1 MQAVPEEARSAR
13 AAVAVHVDDILAR
26 RNVVGCGVGRR
37 TVGGQRTDE
46 WAVVVFVSSKL
57 PRESLRASELVPSE
71 LQGEDEPVRTD
82 VVEAAP
88 QHLLADTAKYRPL
101 RGGCQ
106 IMDSGGWAGTLG
118 GIVYDST
125 DYEPVMLTCNHVLTF
140 PGSRDVLPENTRV
153 YQPSVADSPGGWD
166 YAGKSKRIV
175 PWQMAP
181 LGSSWALQARVDAG
195 IVSVVAD
202 VDVQFD
208 VIELGKHPYVVLPAY
223 EGLDVVKRG
232 AGSMLTTGT
241 VECTDITWIVEVDG
255 KRVRFGG
262 DSVFSIHSP
271 ADAAFAVGG
280 DSGSLVIDADG
291 GAARGLVFSSD
302 LQPGGLAY
310 ACDLRA
316 VMEELGCETPC
327 TGGLGGMIRRAI
339 FRRSTTAFEAAR
351 PHNAGTTGPGK
362 KNAFLDEAVRRV
374 DRFRH
379 GFLDGD
385 HGHLGG
391 IIGETLSL
399 LAVDL
404 SEAVYA
410 DEDVAGLLDAAF
422 GDWLA
427 EPTVYDMLEYRLPD
441 LFAARVIE
449 ALERLPE
456 GPSTKALRWLRPALA
471 DVGGMKVRDVL
482 QAPAPR
488 RDAAAT

>member
-1 MQAVPEEARSAR
+1 MQALPEEARSAR
-13 AAVAVHVDDILAR
+13 AAVAAHVDDILAR

-71 LQGEDEPVRTD
+71 LQSDGESVRTD

-88 QHLLADTAKYRPL
+88 QHLLADTTAYRPL

-106 IMDSGGWAGTLG
+106 IMKSNGQAGTLG

-125 DYEPVMLTCNHVLTF
+125 DYEPVMLTCGHMLTF
-140 PGSRDVLPENTRV
+140 PGFRDDLPENTKM
-153 YQPSVADSPGGWD
+153 YQPSIGPGGWD
-166 YAGKSKRIV
+166 YAGNSKRIV
-175 PWQMAP
+175 PWPMAP
-181 LGSSWALQARVDAG
+181 LGAPWFRQARVDAG
-195 IVSVVAD
+195 IVSVEAD
-202 VDVQFD
+202 VRFD
-208 VIELGKHPYVVLPAY
+208 VIQLGKHPYVILPAY

-232 AGSMLTTGT
+232 ATTMLTTGT
-241 VECTDITWIVEVDG
+241 VEYFDTFFLVSVDD
-255 KRVRFGG
+255 KPVRIGG
-262 DSVFSIHSP
+262 VDSAFSIRSP
-271 ADAAFAVGG
+271 ADSAFALLG

-291 GAARGLVFSSD
+291 GAARGLLFASD
-302 LQPGGLAY
+302 LQPGGRAL

-327 TGGLGGMIRRAI
+327 TGGLGGMIRRALV
-339 FRRSTTAFEAAR
+339 RRRAFEFEVAR
-351 PHNAGTTGPGK
+351 PHSASSTGAGK

-374 DRFRH
+374 DRFRD

-385 HGHLGG
+385 HGRLGG
-391 IIGETLSL
+391 AIGETLSL

-422 GDWLA
+422 GDWLV

-441 LFAARVIE
+441 LFGARVIE

-482 QAPAPR
+482 QAPVPR